1 MSILASMFKCFSN
14 EIAVEK
20 KVITAE
26 NFNFGYMIGM
36 YLDHAKQIADKLGIN
51 IDVVNET
58 NLFIETPPTMIFAI
72 LENDKIVL
80 IRDRKIIYTTFSSY
94 ENTPIRLKID
104 WNFIIGKNYQS
115 ASGYLSK
122 YHPDIEFT
130 FIPPNYNRGDYFE
143 KAVYLRYNKYGNIS
157 EIIRSNV

>member
-51 IDVVNET
+51 IVVYET
-58 NLFIETPPTMIFAI
+58 DLFLEPPPIMIFVL

-80 IRDRKIIYTTFSSY
+80 IRDTQVVYSTFSPY
-94 ENTPIRLKID
+94 QNTPVKID
-104 WNFIIGKNYQS
+104 WSFIIGKNYQS

-143 KAVYLRYNKYGNIS
+143 KAVYLRYDKYGNIS